1 MAEEVIRYGAGGK
14 PYRGQVGPHSTDAEP
29 TPEATISTSTDS
41 SDGDLW

>member
-1 MAEEVIRYGAGGK
+1 MVPQDSVTQLTVSSRDNVTA
-14 PYRGQVGPHSTDAEP
+14 AEP